1 MADTPEPR
9 KTLILTGAS
18 RGIGHATVKRFSSA
32 GWRVI
37 TCSRHAFP
45 ENCPW
50 AAGPE
55 DHIQV
60 DLSSRDDT
68 MRAVEEMR
76 RRLSDGMLHAL
87 VNNAAIS
94 PKGIQNSPP
103 LDGEVALRS
112 NAGGVG
118 QHGYRLNTLNSSV
131 DVWRQ
136 VFEVNFFATIWLATG
151 LLEELRRAQGAI
163 VNVTSIAGSR
173 VHPFAGSA
181 YSTSKAALASLTREM
196 AADFGPLG
204 VRVNAI
210 APGEIDT
217 AILSPGT
224 EKIVETIPLRRLGQ
238 TAEVAKA
245 IWYLCTDQ
253 SSYVTGAELHINGG
267 QHV

>member
-1 MADTPEPR
+1 MTSTPPGNDER
-9 KTLILTGAS
+9 RTLILTGAS

-60 DLSSRDDT
+60 DLANPDDT
-68 MRAVEEMR
+68 LRAIAEMKG
-76 RRLSDGMLHAL
+76 RLAGGKLQAL
-87 VNNAAIS
+87 VNNAGIS
-94 PKGIQNSPP
+94 PKG
-103 LDGEVALRS
+103 E
-112 NAGGVG
+112 GGR
-118 QHGYRLNTLNSSV
+118 RLTTLTTEM
-131 DVWRQ
+131 DVWRH
-136 VFEVNFFATIWLATG
+136 VFEVNFFATVWLAKG
-151 LLEELRRAQGAI
+151 LKEELTKAQGAI
-163 VNVTSIAGSR
+163 VNVTSIAGGR
-173 VHPFAGSA
+173 VHPFAGAA
-181 YSTSKAALASLTREM
+181 YSTSKAALAALTREM
-196 AADFGPLG
+196 ASDFGPLG

-224 EKIVETIPLRRLGQ
+224 DKIVQTIPLRRLGLPE
-238 TAEVAKA
+238 EVAKA
-245 IWYLCTDQ
+245 IYYLCTDQ